1 MTKEILTQ
9 YISHLQDGSW
19 FLFFLFYF
27 IFKLYILVLI
37 LPNIKVNLPQAHMCS
52 PF

>member
-19 FLFFLFYF
+19 FLFFFFNF
-27 IFKLYILVLI
+27 IFKLYILVLV
-37 LPNIKVNLPQAHMCS
+37 LSNIKVNPPQAHMCS
-52 PF
+52 PS